1 MNELVFL
8 ESDNMN
14 EEPFTTSRI
23 IADHAEIEHR
33 AVMQLIRK
41 YEADLK
47 EFGKTTFEMSKL
59 TSGRGRKSK
68 TYHLNE
74 EQATLLITYLDNT
87 EPVRAFKKELVK
99 QFFAMKHEQLSRQ
112 ALRSAGKQVR
122 LSMTD
127 AIKKADLSPHFY
139 KHYTNLCYKSAIGF
153 NTTQIK
159 KARNVV
165 KNCSL
170 MDYLSIEE
178 LEAVSERE
186 SQIATMITLGM
197 SYDQIKAVLE
207 NNGVIYQ
214 TTLKMPVSEK
224 EAV

>member
-1 MNELVFL
+1 
-8 ESDNMN
+8 
-14 EEPFTTSRI
+14 
-23 IADHAEIEHR
+23 
-33 AVMQLIRK
+33 
-41 YEADLK
+41 
-47 EFGKTTFEMSKL
+47 
-59 TSGRGRKSK
+59 
-68 TYHLNE
+68 
-74 EQATLLITYLDNT
+74 
-87 EPVRAFKKELVK
+87 
-99 QFFAMKHEQLSRQ
+99 MKHEQLSRQ

-186 SQIATMITLGM
+186 NQIATMITLGM

-214 TTLKMPVSEK
+214 TTLKMPMDEK
-224 EAV
+224 EVV

>member
-23 IADHAEIEHR
+23 IADHAEVAHHSVTR
-33 AVMQLIRK
+33 LIRDYAK
-41 YEADLK
+41 DLE
-47 EFGKTTFEMSKL
+47 EFGIIGFEIHKL
-59 TSGRGRKSK
+59 DGRGRPKK
-68 TYHLNE
+68 IYCLNE

-122 LSMTD
+122 VSMTD
-127 AIKKADLSPHFY
+127 AIKEADFSHHFY
-139 KHYTNLCYKSAIGF
+139 KHFTNLCYKSAIGF
-153 NTTQIK
+153 NATQIK
-159 KARNVV
+159 KARNVS
-165 KNCSL
+165 KNFSI
-170 MDYLSIEE
+170 MDYLSKEE
-178 LEAVSERE
+178 LEAVNERE
-186 SQIATMITLGM
+186 GQIATMVSLGM
-197 SYDQIKAVLE
+197 SYDQIKGVLD

-214 TTLKMPVSEK
+214 TTLKAPEIAR

>member
-23 IADHAEIEHR
+23 IADHAEVAHHSVTR
-33 AVMQLIRK
+33 LIRDYAK
-41 YEADLK
+41 DLE
-47 EFGKTTFEMSKL
+47 EFGIIGFEIHKL
-59 TSGRGRKSK
+59 DGRGRPRKI
-68 TYHLNE
+68 YRLNE